1 MTFAKKMQ
9 ATGFYHS
16 KETSMKTVMRH
27 HNTWMGDPVRA
38 MLAVNQ
44 NNMIKRDNLLEN
56 AIKTG
61 AQLREGL
68 NDMAK
73 EFPEWVKDV
82 RGRGT
87 CLSFSVEN
95 EA

>member
-1 MTFAKKMQ
+1 
-9 ATGFYHS
+9 
-16 KETSMKTVMRH
+16 
-27 HNTWMGDPVRA
+27 
-38 MLAVNQ
+38 
-44 NNMIKRDNLLEN
+44 MIKRDNLLEN